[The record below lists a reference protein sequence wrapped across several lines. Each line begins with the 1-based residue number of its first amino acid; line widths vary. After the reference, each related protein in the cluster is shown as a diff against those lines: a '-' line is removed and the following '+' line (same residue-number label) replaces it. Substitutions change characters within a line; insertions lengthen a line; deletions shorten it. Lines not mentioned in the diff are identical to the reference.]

1 MNETNIIRQHMKIS
15 GSVQGVGFRYRAKY
29 AANGLGVT
37 GWVHNEWDGTVE
49 LEAQGTLEQINKMLT
64 MINQSPYIQINGIDR
79 KTIPTDTHET
89 GFHVR

>member
-1 MNETNIIRQHMKIS
+1 MSETKIIRQHMKIS

-29 AANGLGVT
+29 SANGLRVT
-37 GWVHNEWDGTVE
+37 GWVRNEWDGTVE

-64 MINQSPYIQINGIDR
+64 MINQSPYIQIDSIDR
-79 KTIPTDTHET
+79 KNIPADTHET